1 MDLVRP
7 RSQVTLVSLADDP
20 ARTRAERLAP
30 AREALLGGVPIPG
43 RSLAGRKSR
52 RKFLAVR
59 PRLLAML
66 ERVVEKGSDRHVWL
80 VLDAVS
86 LLTALEGRDVVGAEA
101 IVDSLRSDLGL
112 YEDGD
117 EWIACVQWLHA
128 MPVWMAAMVGFGFP
142 LLVIWLAR
150 GVDLTYWTA
159 LLGGT
164 LGCFLDWNR
173 SEPRKLSGSFFQQL
187 MLWGFQPFASA
198 IYGLLTVLLFRSG
211 IVNLKPA
218 DVSEPTYLFLAAVL
232 AGYGGQH
239 GSDTMQRLTKALNR
253 PE

>member
-1 MDLVRP
+1 MDLINP
-7 RSQVTLVSLADDP
+7 HSQVTLVDPADDP
-20 ARTRAERLAP
+20 ARSRAERLAP

-52 RKFLAVR
+52 RKFLEVR

-66 ERVVEKGSDRHVWL
+66 ERVVERGADRHVWL

-101 IVDSLRSDLGL
+101 IVDSLRSDLDL

-117 EWIACVQWLHA
+117 EWIACVQRLHA
-128 MPVWMAAMVGFGFP
+128 APTWIAAMIGFGSP
-142 LLVIWLAR
+142 LLVICFAR
-150 GVDLTYWTA
+150 GVDLTYWLA

-173 SEPRKLSGSFFQQL
+173 SEPRKLSGSFVQQL
-187 MLWGFQPFASA
+187 MLRGFQPFASA
-198 IYGLLTVLLFRSG
+198 IYGLLTVLLLRSG

-218 DVSEPTYLFLAAVL
+218 DVSEPIYLFLAAVL
-232 AGYGGQH
+232 AGYGGKH
-239 GSDTMQRLTKALNR
+239 GSDTMQRLTKALSR